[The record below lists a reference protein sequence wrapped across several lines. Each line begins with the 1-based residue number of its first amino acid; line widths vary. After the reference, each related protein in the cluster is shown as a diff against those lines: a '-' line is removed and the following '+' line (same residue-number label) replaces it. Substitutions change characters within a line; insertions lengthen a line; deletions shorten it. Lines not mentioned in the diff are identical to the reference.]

1 MARER
6 PGPDVPPP
14 PEDGG
19 IPHARRS
26 ASVLLLRGGDE
37 TLEVLLVQRTLAA
50 RFMAGFWVFPGG
62 KVDDTDAGERAAAVR
77 ELAEEADV
85 HGVDPASL
93 RPFARWVTPE
103 RSRMRF
109 DAFFFLGPAPPGAD
123 PRVDGVECIDWG
135 WFAPAAA
142 LTAYDDGALAL
153 ALPTWTMLTDLGAH
167 ATARH
172 ALDAERDEPVAIL
185 PRLVDDR
192 IVLPGE
198 PGY

>member
-1 MARER
+1 MPRDR

-14 PEDGG
+14 PDGG
-19 IPHARRS
+19 GVPDARRS
-26 ASVLLLRGGDE
+26 ASVLLLRGGEE
-37 TLEVLLVQRTLAA
+37 TLEVLLVQRTQAA

-85 HGVDPASL
+85 HGVDPATL

-109 DAFFFLGPAPPGAD
+109 DAFFFVAAAPPD
-123 PRVDGVECIDWG
+123 PEPHVDGVECIDWA

-142 LTAYDDGALAL
+142 LAAYDEGALQL
-153 ALPTWTMLTDLGAH
+153 ALPTWTMLTDLGAY
-167 ATARH
+167 ATAQD
-172 ALDAERDEPVAIL
+172 ALAAELGEPVAIL
-185 PRLVDDR
+185 PRLVGDR

-198 PGY
+198 PDY